1 MKERRKWTRVETA
14 VDAQWETPSGVHHG
28 TVTNCS
34 MGGCFVRAEVEE
46 LSDDSLKLTMQ
57 LPSGK
62 HMTLCGQIVYHL
74 PTVGFGLRFT
84 DPSAAN
90 QLMIEIWVGKLQ
102 AHLTATAP
110 LTLTA

>member
-14 VDAQWETPSGVHHG
+14 LDAQWETPFGVHHG
-28 TVTNCS
+28 IVTNCS

-57 LPSGK
+57 LPGGK